1 MLHLQDSDENQNDI
15 DNHNADSGTEQN
27 QNGDAHM
34 NEDEDEYLREL
45 EREITESDEVGPKLP
60 DRFANIL
67 TQKLKPSTSCDE
79 KVKEKMNKYK

>member
-27 QNGDAHM
+27 QNGDGHM

-45 EREITESDEVGPKLP
+45 ERETTESDEVGPKLR

-67 TQKLKPSTSCDE
+67 TQKLKPSTSHDE
-79 KVKEKMNKYK
+79 KVKEKMNK